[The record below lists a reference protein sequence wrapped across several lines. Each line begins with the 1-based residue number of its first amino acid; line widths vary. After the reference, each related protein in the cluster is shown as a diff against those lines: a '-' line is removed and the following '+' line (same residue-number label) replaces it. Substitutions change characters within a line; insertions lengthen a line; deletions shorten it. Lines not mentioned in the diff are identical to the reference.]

1 MHLISTPSP
10 HAKQSLACFAEK
22 KEAMRLSLWMDAHY
36 PIT

>member
-22 KEAMRLSLWMDAHY
+22 EAMRLSLWMDAHY